1 MASVYNTFL
10 GIYSRKM
17 KIYVPE
23 NYIEECSS
31 FFICSIQKL
40 GIPSNVQKSWSSLQR
55 NVLCCAQSLQLHP
68 SWGTLWTVAGQA
80 PLSMGFSR
88 QEYWSGLPCPPP
100 GDLPNPGIK
109 PRSLRSPALAGR
121 PFTTSATGEAQQGNP
136 TQQWKRRTADAYN
149 NLDPVSVGHRD
160 VLQMQKARHRE
171 AHSVSACAWS
181 FKTGKRTLRWQS
193 PDQWEGKGAKGMST
207 FLYFDRLWRTQLQVF
222 VKKCQ

>member
-121 PFTTSATGEAQQGNP
+121 LFTTSATGEAQQGNP

-160 VLQMQKARHRE
+160 VLPDAESQTEKHTLWVHVRE
-171 AHSVSACAWS
+171 VLKQANGLYGDSHQISEKEREQRECPAFYTLTGSGGHSC
-181 FKTGKRTLRWQS
+181 R
-193 PDQWEGKGAKGMST
+193 
-207 FLYFDRLWRTQLQVF
+207 Y
-222 VKKCQ
+222 CQ